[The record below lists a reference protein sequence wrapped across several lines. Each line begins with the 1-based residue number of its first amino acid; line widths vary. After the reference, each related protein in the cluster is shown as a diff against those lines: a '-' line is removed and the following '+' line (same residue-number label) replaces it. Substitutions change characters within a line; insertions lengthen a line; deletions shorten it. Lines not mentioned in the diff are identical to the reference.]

1 MRDRALLFKRAVTEG
16 FAAAVARGFLAA
28 FTRLRQCSSFLV
40 SRCKHALHYE
50 IFLSRTST
58 ATSCSPRP
66 RRSLFI
72 ISTRSA
78 RLPHSHFFFFLAVS
92 VCEDRRVHA
101 AEHLEHNYLA
111 TIFLPSLPAAD
122 RQGSYCSLIYI
133 VCFGQTPGGGGL
145 RRPLKT
151 PELCIRWVSRH
162 VPRFAP
168 GQTKPALTE
177 KQMLSAVVGCQTPSD
192 VW

>member
-1 MRDRALLFKRAVTEG
+1 MLPNIWSTIIWLRAFYPRFPQRIDKV
-16 FAAAVARGFLAA
+16 VI
-28 FTRLRQCSSFLV
+28 V
-40 SRCKHALHYE
+40 V
-50 IFLSRTST
+50 LS
-58 ATSCSPRP
+58 
-66 RRSLFI
+66 
-72 ISTRSA
+72 
-78 RLPHSHFFFFLAVS
+78 
-92 VCEDRRVHA
+92 
-101 AEHLEHNYLA
+101 
-111 TIFLPSLPAAD
+111 
-122 RQGSYCSLIYI
+122 I

-145 RRPLKT
+145 PRPLKT